1 MPPSQQPLMM
11 PVTSPAMSFGL
22 TPKDQAQ
29 MLLSQALFSPP
40 QATPTPTPVS
50 VAPPLPPQPTGTTP
64 SSHSVLVRNIAP
76 EITTDMLKAVF
87 ASFGVI
93 TSCSLI
99 PASTTGGLQS
109 ATIRFQE
116 ESGAR
121 EAAINMKGFPLA
133 DHTLGVDLIPD
144 RTNTT
149 ESDSNDISS
158 TQIAAATAA
167 AAAIASG
174 TPLHSVIL
182 ENMVS
187 VEEAADPEL
196 KDEVAEEC
204 SSHGP
209 LADDGV
215 DIKVIDGAVKITVRY
230 ISADDT
236 KKAYVAL
243 NGRFF
248 AGRKVVAT
256 LAP

>member
-1 MPPSQQPLMM
+1 
-11 PVTSPAMSFGL
+11 MSFGL